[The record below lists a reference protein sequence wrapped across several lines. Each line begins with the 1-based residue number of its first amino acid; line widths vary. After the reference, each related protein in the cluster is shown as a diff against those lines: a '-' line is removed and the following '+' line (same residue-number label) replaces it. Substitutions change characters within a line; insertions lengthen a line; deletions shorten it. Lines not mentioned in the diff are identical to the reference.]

1 MNRRMM
7 IYLLIAIGVIGLL
20 AWNMRFSDGIETRPY
35 DVVKKFDG
43 FEVRAYTP
51 ATYAGVIKEGRMMET
66 GNSGFRDLAGY
77 IFGGNDR
84 QEKIA
89 MTAPVTFRPS
99 GDSTEMLFMMPK
111 GFTPEN
117 LPVPDN
123 KKIRMWTAP
132 AIHMAVLRFSG
143 FASNRDI
150 ERKGEELLGLMQQNG
165 MKPEGDLIF
174 MAYNP
179 PFQVLNRRNEVA
191 YEVSWK

>member
-1 MNRRMM
+1 M
-7 IYLLIAIGVIGLL
+7 IVLLIVIAVIGLL
-20 AWNMRFSDGIETRPY
+20 AWNMRFSDGTETRSY
-35 DVVKKFDG
+35 DVVRKYDG

-66 GNSGFRDLAGY
+66 GSSGFRDLAGY

-117 LPVPDN
+117 LPAPDN
-123 KKIRMWTAP
+123 KNIRMWTEP

-150 ERKGEELLGLMQQNG
+150 ERKGQELLSLMQQNG
-165 MKPEGDLIF
+165 IQPEGDLIF

-191 YEVSWK
+191 YAVNWK

>member
-1 MNRRMM
+1 MNRSRM
-7 IYLLIAIGVIGLL
+7 IVLLIVIAVIGLL
-20 AWNMRFSDGIETRPY
+20 AWNMRFSDGTETRSY
-35 DVVKKFDG
+35 DVVRKYDG

-66 GNSGFRDLAGY
+66 GSSGFRDLAGY

-117 LPVPDN
+117 LPAPDN
-123 KKIRMWTAP
+123 KSIRMWTEP

-150 ERKGEELLGLMQQNG
+150 ERKGQELLSLMQQNG
-165 MKPEGDLIF
+165 IQPEGDLIF

>member
-1 MNRRMM
+1 MNRRKM
-7 IYLLIAIGVIGLL
+7 IYLFIGAGILLFL

-35 DVVKKFDG
+35 NVVKKYNS
-43 FEVRAYTP
+43 FEVRAYLP
-51 ATYAGVIKEGRMMET
+51 ATYASVVKEGKMMET

-84 QEKIA
+84 KEKIA

-99 GDSTEMLFMMPK
+99 GDSTEMLFMMPS

-117 LPVPDN
+117 LPAPDN
-123 KKIRMWTAP
+123 ARIRMWTDP
-132 AIHMAVLRFSG
+132 AVHLAVLRFSG

-150 ERKGEELLGLMQQNG
+150 EKKATDLRVLMEKEGL
-165 MKPEGDLIF
+165 KPEGDAIF

-191 YEVSWK
+191 YMVKWD